1 MGHWHIGWNTPG
13 YLPES
18 EVTCLADVEQA
29 AGLLRDHVREAI
41 ETLPADSQTPG
52 MDHQYLIHS
61 EWLYLRPTEA
71 LVRELE
77 VERWAGRAVY
87 DGRSLPTVY
96 WVCEVAAEVSDCE
109 LQAGGEPR

>member
-18 EVTCLADVEQA
+18 EVTCLEDVEGA
-29 AGLLRDHVREAI
+29 AREFRDRLQEAI
-41 ETLPADSQTPG
+41 DALPADSEVQG
-52 MDHQYLIHS
+52 MDEQYLIHTD
-61 EWLYLRPTEA
+61 WLCLRPVEA

-96 WVCEVAAEVSDCE
+96 WLCEVAAEIRDCE